1 MSLLP
6 ILAQVPIPQ
15 EGDNPWI
22 WLCGALLAALVYVTK
37 QWVSGNTDALKRE
50 RDQNDKLTATLP
62 ELISL
67 FREWKEA
74 QRGHNSLHES

>member
-1 MSLLP
+1 M
-6 ILAQVPIPQ
+6 LAQVPVPQ

-22 WLCGALLAALVYVTK
+22 WLCGALLAALAYVTR
-37 QWVSGNTDALKRE
+37 QWVAGGADALKRE
-50 RDQNDKLTATLP
+50 REQTDKLTATLP

-74 QRGHNSLHES
+74 QRGHNSPPES